1 MTSIRRRLFLILLAA
16 TGVLW
21 LSAVLWIQHST
32 RAEVQHVLD
41 RRLQES
47 ARMVASLIAR
57 QGGVDTDLGAAFDHA
72 PALAQSGTQI
82 FSHQLICQVWGFDGT
97 LKSESAGSPQARL
110 AGNDSGFSETTVTTE
125 GRAEIWRV
133 YTHVDTEMGIRV
145 MVGDARAVREGLVR
159 GVIIGML
166 APAVLIL
173 PLMAMLIWWA
183 VGSGLYPL
191 AALARRMKQRPATDL
206 SPLAALDAPQELQPM
221 LAALNGLFARVE
233 GQRLREQNFTAFAA
247 HELKTPLAG
256 IKTQAQIAAMAED
269 APTRAHALR
278 QIQRGVERTDRLVR
292 QLLDMAS
299 ADGAGPP
306 PAGLPTSGAR
316 LLDEVVQDLR
326 PLAQSRDIALQLHA
340 PPASDWTTQSAAL
353 LAPAL
358 RNLIENA
365 ILAAPPQSTVDIAL
379 TQDESELRFSILDRG
394 PGIAAAERAHITERF
409 YRGSRPAGPNGSGLG
424 LAIVAAAVARL
435 GGTLELGPRKG
446 GGESA
451 VIRLPIVADDPKSSG
466 KFTD

>member
-1 MTSIRRRLFLILLAA
+1 MTSIRTRLFLILLAA

-57 QGGVDTDLGAAFDHA
+57 QGGVSPDTAGAADLA
-72 PALAQSGTQI
+72 PILGESGTHV
-82 FSHQLICQVWGFDGT
+82 FSHQLICQIWGFDGE

-110 AGNDSGFSETTVTTE
+110 AGNDSGFSETTVTSD
-125 GRAEIWRV
+125 GQDEIWRV
-133 YTHVDTEMGIRV
+133 YTHVDKKLGIRV

-159 GVIIGML
+159 GVIIGLL
-166 APAVLIL
+166 APALLIL
-173 PLMAMLIWWA
+173 PLMAVLIWWA

-191 AALARRMKQRPATDL
+191 AALARHMKQRPATDL
-206 SPLAALDAPQELQPM
+206 SPLADVNAPQELKPL

-233 GQRLREQNFTAFAA
+233 GQRDREQNFTAFAA

-269 APTRAHALR
+269 PETRAHALR

-299 ADGAGPP
+299 ADGAGPL
-306 PAGLPTSGAR
+306 PAGQTTSGQR

-326 PLAQSRDIALQLHA
+326 PLAQSRDITLRLTPSH
-340 PPASDWTTQSAAL
+340 SDWSTQSSAL

-365 ILAAPPQSTVDIAL
+365 ILASPPESAVDIAM
-379 TQDESELRFSILDRG
+379 TQDDQTLRFTILDRG
-394 PGIAAAERAHITERF
+394 PGIAAADRAHITERF
-409 YRGSRPAGPNGSGLG
+409 YRGSRPAGPHGSGLG
-424 LAIVAAAVARL
+424 LAIAAAAVERL
-435 GGTLELGPRKG
+435 GGELELRARAG
-446 GGESA
+446 GGEYA
-451 VIRLPIVADDPKSSG
+451 QIRLPVARV
-466 KFTD
+466 